1 MYTVIHKATF
11 LNTLIEHTLTA
22 PPKYR
27 PVTVT
32 SVPSYT
38 VDVLF
43 VCVCVCT
50 VYPVKK
56 SILTSDQYRRARHV
70 ITENNRVIVSIQSI
84 QVKDY
89 KKFGQLMKQ
98 SHTSLKY
105 VSSDILLIAVII
117 LLECEISYS
126 PSGMIIKCLV
136 PSWTRL

>member
-1 MYTVIHKATF
+1 MYTRIHKATC

-22 PPKYR
+22 PPKYK

-43 VCVCVCT
+43 VCVCT

-105 VSSDILLIAVII
+105 VCGDML
-117 LLECEISYS
+117 
-126 PSGMIIKCLV
+126 
-136 PSWTRL
+136 

>member
-1 MYTVIHKATF
+1 MYTVTHKATC

-43 VCVCVCT
+43 VCVCT

-117 LLECEISYS
+117 LLECEVSYS
-126 PSGMIIKCLV
+126 PSGMIIKCLAL
-136 PSWTRL
+136 SWTRL